1 MEQIKDPEGMREF
14 RSVLDDLTK
23 SVSGSL
29 QEKETQFFN
38 MKMYIKF
45 MERMSEESIERNQQT
60 EELVAKVKMSDLMLE
75 EMHLRQIE

>member
-1 MEQIKDPEGMREF
+1 
-14 RSVLDDLTK
+14 
-23 SVSGSL
+23 
-29 QEKETQFFN
+29 
-38 MKMYIKF
+38 MYIKF